1 MSHHLDSPLAR
12 ADVRLDITDLYVFA
26 GQSGTVFVMNVCSS
40 ITGDIPTPGFHPEA
54 RYEFK
59 IDIDDDAAE
68 DLTLRFRF
76 DDRDS
81 AGLQRYTLTRLT
93 GVDAAD
99 PTAPGTTVATGVTET
114 ALTTD
119 AGVRVWIGMA
129 GDPFWMEPDVMHAV
143 QQALQDGAVVDLTN
157 WDPATASNPFAG
169 QTVYSIVLEV
179 PAAELPT
186 RADHHHR
193 IGVWALSTLA
203 TDAGGWRSINRAGL
217 PMIHPLFAPFN
228 EDLSDRLNG
237 GSPATD
243 ADTFA
248 DSVITAVAAAVAAT
262 GTASDPTAYAHSV
275 ADRLFPNVLPYVVG
289 TPAVFGFASWNGR
302 SLIDSAPDVM
312 FTLATNTPL
321 SLGIG
326 KESVSPRPSTVVS
339 LRPTAA
345 TAGNG
350 NHQFLIS
357 ASHISRARCHAVPAS
372 MRTAA
377 ADRACSS
384 AEVSLSEVA
393 NARAPSNSTAS

>member
-1 MSHHLDSPLAR
+1 M
-12 ADVRLDITDLYVFA
+12 
-26 GQSGTVFVMNVCSS
+26 
-40 ITGDIPTPGFHPEA
+40 
-54 RYEFK
+54 
-59 IDIDDDAAE
+59 
-68 DLTLRFRF
+68 RFRF

-99 PTAPGTTVATGVTET
+99 PHAPGTTVATGVTET

-129 GDPFWMEPDVMHAV
+129 GDPFWMEPDVLHAV
-143 QQALQDGAVVDLTN
+143 EHALQDGTVVDLTD
-157 WDPATASNPFAG
+157 WDPATAHNQFAG
-169 QTVYSIVLEV
+169 HTVYSIVLEV

-243 ADTFA
+243 VDTFA
-248 DSVITAVAAAVAAT
+248 DSVISAVAAAVAAT
-262 GTASDPTAYAHSV
+262 GTASDPTAYAHAV
-275 ADRLFPNVLPYVVG
+275 ADRLLPNVLPYTVG

-302 SLIDSAPDVM
+302 SLIDNAPDVM
-312 FTLATNTPL
+312 CSLATNTPGE
-321 SLGIG
+321 SGHRQRVGI
-326 KESVSPRPSTVVS
+326 PTTVDGIS

-345 TAGNG
+345 TAGMMAD
-350 NHQFLIS
+350 QFCAGHGGGHTTWTCRTCDQTVYGPPLNAGCS
-357 ASHISRARCHAVPAS
+357 ALEGSAAVRNSH
-372 MRTAA
+372 
-377 ADRACSS
+377 
-384 AEVSLSEVA
+384 
-393 NARAPSNSTAS
+393 